1 MSKIKVA
8 GIKRKTKFSPNHIGN
23 DGMIFSETAECL
35 RNMGY
40 DVREYAG
47 TNSERVDHNQTK
59 RDLYHNR

>member
-40 DVREYAG
+40 EVRE
-47 TNSERVDHNQTK
+47 
-59 RDLYHNR
+59 